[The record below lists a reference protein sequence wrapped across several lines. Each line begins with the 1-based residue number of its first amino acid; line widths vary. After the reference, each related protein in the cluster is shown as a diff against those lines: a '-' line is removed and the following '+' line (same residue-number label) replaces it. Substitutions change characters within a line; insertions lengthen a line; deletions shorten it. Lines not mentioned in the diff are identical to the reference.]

1 MKRKNNK
8 NIIRNQKQNKMVK
21 FYLKNKNKIKK

>member
-8 NIIRNQKQNKMVK
+8 NKIRNQKQNKMVK